1 MVENWMGLSVELDVV
16 KLLCYRT
23 SGHVVQQCGMN
34 IYIYISIVRQPH
46 QSAADIV

>member
-34 IYIYISIVRQPH
+34 IYIYIHRP
-46 QSAADIV
+46 AAPVCC